1 MFGCKKPS
9 SKTPSF
15 CHDYLGCKDVCCEN
29 KTRINRCE
37 SMLESYEK
45 LTKPEF
51 MANQD
56 NPLIHAFSLT
66 CEIRKRREENAE
78 VQNKLKD
85 FSGKA
90 KRFTVDLLDVC
101 KDSEEV
107 AVVLDYD
114 EDDLKNRKEVEA
126 LRKAVH
132 AKYKKV

>member
-1 MFGCKKPS
+1 
-9 SKTPSF
+9 
-15 CHDYLGCKDVCCEN
+15 
-29 KTRINRCE
+29 
-37 SMLESYEK
+37 MLESYEK

-85 FSGKA
+85 FSGKT

-132 AKYKKV
+132 AKHKKV